1 MHPSS
6 ERVNKLEQERDQLE
20 ERIRSII
27 NEIQEIQR
35 ECEHMEDRYNSAF
48 KKYSYTGINT
58 IYECSICGKK
68 TTKRP

>member
-20 ERIRSII
+20 ERIHSII
-27 NEIQEIQR
+27 NEIHEIQR

-48 KKYSYTGINT
+48 KEYSYNGINT
-58 IYECSICGKK
+58 IYECSICRKK